1 MNKRYFIL
9 MLMTTIMSIAT
20 AQDFRQFDEDDPL
33 SSTTNNK
40 NFGRSDSIQSQ
51 HKEIP
56 KGLKV
61 WTIDERFGDRT
72 FTEPDTVSHMYMN
85 SIFTTGLRG
94 EYNTLGSLGSPRLNR
109 IFIDREF
116 GDTDFLFTH
125 PYTYFLTPVQDFHF
139 TNTLSPITN
148 LSYNTCGNHTNGED
162 HFKAFFAVNAGKRLG
177 FGFKFDYLYQRG
189 YYSNQ
194 QASFFDYTMF
204 GSYLGERYQAHL
216 LMSTNHMKLSEN
228 GGITNDDY
236 VKHPETTQESYSEE
250 EIPTVLSQNW
260 NRNDN
265 QHIFFNHR
273 YSLGFTRKV
282 KMTEDEIRAR
292 KFAIE
297 SQKENAAEEAKE
309 KAQKNAKRDG
319 RTFDEKEYDKEQA
332 MKGRPVNAVIA
343 GEEPIGNASR
353 DKADNRITVD
363 SKEQA
368 DSLLAA
374 QALPPAAAEEEW
386 MKDEY
391 VPVTS
396 FIHTVKFDNYK
407 RIYQAYATPTGY
419 YLNNYDNTP
428 NIFQGDS
435 IYDKTKHWEL
445 KNTFAVAL
453 LEGFNKWAKAGI
465 KLFAS
470 YDIRHFTLPNDQNG
484 WTSYNENAFNI
495 GGQLSKTLGKTIHYN
510 VLADIGVVGDDAGD
524 VELDANA
531 DVNFK
536 LFGDTVQLAA
546 KGIFYIHQPEFYYS
560 TYHSKHYWWDH
571 DDLSNITHT
580 RLEGLFSLKR
590 TRTQL
595 RVAFDE
601 IKNYTYFG
609 MGYDVT
615 SDYSRANNTIAVR
628 QCSDAISLLT
638 LQLKQDFTL
647 GIVNWEN
654 EITYQHSTK
663 EDILPVPALNI
674 YTNLY
679 LRFKIARVLKCDLGA
694 DMRYFTSYYAPDY
707 SPGLGQFAIQETEAS
722 RVKVGNYPLVNVY
735 ANFHLKHTRFFVML
749 SHVNYSDGG
758 NYFLTPHYPLNTRLF
773 RFGVS
778 WNFFN

>member
-1 MNKRYFIL
+1 MNKRYLIL

-72 FTEPDTVSHMYMN
+72 FATPDTLSHMFMN
-85 SIFTTGLRG
+85 TIFTTGLRG

-109 IFIDREF
+109 IFIDRKV
-116 GDTDFLFTH
+116 GDTDFLFTQ

-148 LSYNTCGNHTNGED
+148 LSYNTCGNRTNGED

-194 QASFFDYTMF
+194 QAAFFDYTMF

-216 LMSTNHMKLSEN
+216 LMSTNHMKMSEN
-228 GGITNDDY
+228 GGITNDEY

-250 EIPTVLSQNW
+250 EIPTVLSLNW

-282 KMTEDEIRAR
+282 KMTEDEIKAR

-309 KAQKNAKRDG
+309 KAEKKAKRDG
-319 RTFDEKEYDKEQA
+319 RTFDEKEYEKEQA
-332 MKGRPVNAVIA
+332 LKGRPDDAVIA
-343 GEEPIGNASR
+343 GDEPTL
-353 DKADNRITVD
+353 KKPQDNRITVD

-374 QALPPAAAEEEW
+374 QTLPPAEEEW

-396 FIHTVKFDNYK
+396 FIHTVKFDNYR
-407 RIYQAYATPTGY
+407 RIYQAYETPTDY
-419 YLNNYDNTP
+419 YLNSYNTP

-445 KNTFAVAL
+445 KNTLAVAL

-470 YDIRHFTLPNDQNG
+470 YDIRHYSLPNDQDG
-484 WTSYNENAFNI
+484 WTSYNENSFNV
-495 GGQLSKTLGKTIHYN
+495 GGQISKTLGKTVHYN
-510 VLADIGVVGDDAGD
+510 ALADIGVVGDRAGD
-524 VELDANA
+524 IKIDANA
-531 DVNFK
+531 DLNFR

-546 KGIFYIHQPEFYYS
+546 KGFFYNYRPEFYYGNF
-560 TYHSKHYWWDH
+560 HAKHYWWDN
-571 DDLSNITHT
+571 DNLSKITHT
-580 RLEGLFSLKR
+580 RIEGRFSIKR

-601 IKNYTYFG
+601 IKNYTYLG
-609 MGYDVT
+609 MAYNVT
-615 SDYSRANNTIAVR
+615 EDFSRANNTVAVR
-628 QCSDAISLLT
+628 QCSDGISLMT
-638 LQLKQDFTL
+638 LQLKQDFRL
-647 GIVNWEN
+647 GILNWEN

-663 EDILPVPALNI
+663 EDILPVPTLNI
-674 YTNLY
+674 YTNLF

-722 RVKVGNYPLVNVY
+722 RVKVGNYPIVNVY
-735 ANFHLKHTRFFVML
+735 ANFHLKQTRFFVMM

-758 NYFLTPHYPLNTRLF
+758 NYFLTPHYPLNTRVF

>member
-1 MNKRYFIL
+1 MNKRYLIL

-125 PYTYFLTPVQDFHF
+125 PYTYFMTPVQDFHF

-374 QALPPAAAEEEW
+374 QALPPAAEEEW
-386 MKDEY
+386 VKDEY

-396 FIHTVKFDNYK
+396 FIHTVKFDNYN

-470 YDIRHFTLPNDQNG
+470 YDIRHYTLPNDEDG
-484 WTSYNENAFNI
+484 WTSYNENSFNV
-495 GGQLSKTLGKTIHYN
+495 GGQISKTLGKTIHYQA
-510 VLADIGVVGDDAGD
+510 LADIGVVGDRAGD
-524 VELDANA
+524 IKIDANA
-531 DVNFK
+531 DINFR
-536 LFGDTVQLAA
+536 LFNDTIQLAA
-546 KGIFYIHQPEFYYS
+546 KGFFYSYRPEFYYS
-560 TYHSKHYWWDH
+560 RYHAKHFWWDN
-571 DDLSNITHT
+571 DNISKITHS
-580 RLEGLFSLKR
+580 RIEGLFSLKR

-601 IKNYTYFG
+601 IKNYTYLG
-609 MGYDVT
+609 MAYDVT
-615 SDYSRANNTIAVR
+615 SDYSRANNTVVAR
-628 QCSDAISLLT
+628 QCSDAITLLT
-638 LQLKQDFTL
+638 LQLRQDFTL

-663 EDILPVPALNI
+663 EDILPVPTLNI

>member
-1 MNKRYFIL
+1 MNKRFFIL
-9 MLMTTIMSIAT
+9 MLMSTFVGIVF
-20 AQDFRQFDEDDPL
+20 AQDIRQLGEEGTL
-33 SSTTNNK
+33 TTANH

-56 KGLKV
+56 QGLKV
-61 WTIDERFGDRT
+61 WTIDERFGDCT
-72 FTEPDTVSHMYMN
+72 IVEPDTVSHMYMN

-94 EYNTLGSLGSPRLNR
+94 EYNTLGSLGSPRQNR

-116 GDTDFLFTH
+116 TETDFLFTH
-125 PYTYFLTPVQDFHF
+125 PYSYFLTPVQDFHF

-162 HFKAFFAVNAGKRLG
+162 HFKAFFAVNAGKRWG
-177 FGFKFDYLYQRG
+177 FGFKFDYMYQRG

-194 QASFFDYTMF
+194 QASMFDYTMY
-204 GSYLGERYQAHL
+204 GSYLGDRYQAHL

-236 VKHPETTQESYSEE
+236 VKHPEMTQETYTEE

-282 KMTEDEIRAR
+282 KMTEEEIQAR

-297 SQKENAAEEAKE
+297 SQKENEAEEAKE
-309 KAQKNAKRDG
+309 KAARNAKREG
-319 RTFDEKEYDKEQA
+319 RTFNEKEYNKEQA
-332 MKGRPVNAVIA
+332 LKGRPGNAVIA
-343 GEEPIGNASR
+343 GEEPLGNASQNN
-353 DKADNRITVD
+353 ADNRITID

-368 DSLLAA
+368 DSLLAT
-374 QALPPAAAEEEW
+374 QSLQQVAEEEW

-396 FIHTVKFDNYK
+396 FIHTVKFDNYR
-407 RIYQAYATPTGY
+407 RIYQAYATPADY
-419 YLNNYDNTP
+419 YLNSYDNTP
-428 NIFQGDS
+428 NIFLGDS
-435 IYDKTKHWEL
+435 IYDKTRHWEL

-470 YDIRHFTLPNDQNG
+470 YDMRHFTLPNDQNG

-495 GGQLSKTLGKTIHYN
+495 GGQISKTQGKTLHYN
-510 VLADIGVVGDDAGD
+510 VLADIGVAGDDAGD
-524 VELDANA
+524 IEIDANA

-546 KGIFYIHQPEFYYS
+546 KGYFFLHQPEFYYS
-560 TYHSKHYWWDH
+560 TFHAKHFWWDN

-580 RLEGLFSLKR
+580 RIEGLFSLKR

-609 MGYDVT
+609 MAYDVT
-615 SDYSRANNTIAVR
+615 SDYIRTNNTVAVR
-628 QCSDAISLLT
+628 QCSDPISLMT
-638 LQLKQDFTL
+638 LQLRQNFTL

-663 EDILPVPALNI
+663 EDVLPVPALNI

-679 LRFKIARVLKCDLGA
+679 LKFKIARVLKCDLGA

-722 RVKVGNYPLVNVY
+722 RVKVGNYPIVNVY

-749 SHVNYSDGG
+749 SHMNYSSDGG
-758 NYFLTPHYPLNTRLF
+758 NYFLTPHYPLNTRVF

>member
-1 MNKRYFIL
+1 MNKRYLIL

-368 DSLLAA
+368 DSLLAT
-374 QALPPAAAEEEW
+374 QALPPAAEEEW

-396 FIHTVKFDNYK
+396 FIHTVKFDNYR
-407 RIYQAYATPTGY
+407 RIYQAYETPTDY
-419 YLNNYDNTP
+419 YLNSYNTP

-445 KNTFAVAL
+445 KNTLAVAL

-470 YDIRHFTLPNDQNG
+470 YDIRHYSLPNDQDG
-484 WTSYNENAFNI
+484 WTSYNENSFNV
-495 GGQLSKTLGKTIHYN
+495 GGQISKTLGKTVHYN
-510 VLADIGVVGDDAGD
+510 ALADIGVVGDRAGD
-524 VELDANA
+524 IKIDANA
-531 DVNFK
+531 DLNFR

-546 KGIFYIHQPEFYYS
+546 KGFF
-560 TYHSKHYWWDH
+560 
-571 DDLSNITHT
+571 
-580 RLEGLFSLKR
+580 
-590 TRTQL
+590 
-595 RVAFDE
+595 
-601 IKNYTYFG
+601 
-609 MGYDVT
+609 
-615 SDYSRANNTIAVR
+615 
-628 QCSDAISLLT
+628 
-638 LQLKQDFTL
+638 LQLSAGVLLWQLPRQTL
-647 GIVNWEN
+647 
-654 EITYQHSTK
+654 
-663 EDILPVPALNI
+663 L
-674 YTNLY
+674 
-679 LRFKIARVLKCDLGA
+679 
-694 DMRYFTSYYAPDY
+694 
-707 SPGLGQFAIQETEAS
+707 
-722 RVKVGNYPLVNVY
+722 VG
-735 ANFHLKHTRFFVML
+735 
-749 SHVNYSDGG
+749 
-758 NYFLTPHYPLNTRLF
+758 
-773 RFGVS
+773 
-778 WNFFN
+778 

>member
-1 MNKRYFIL
+1 MNKRYLIL

-162 HFKAFFAVNAGKRLG
+162 HFKAFFAVNAGQRLG

-368 DSLLAA
+368 DSLLAT
-374 QALPPAAAEEEW
+374 QALPPAAEEEW

-396 FIHTVKFDNYK
+396 FIHTVKFDNYR
-407 RIYQAYATPTGY
+407 RIYQAYETPTDY
-419 YLNNYDNTP
+419 YLNSYNTP

-445 KNTFAVAL
+445 KNTLAVAL

-470 YDIRHFTLPNDQNG
+470 YDIRHYSLPNDQDG
-484 WTSYNENAFNI
+484 WTSYNENSFNV
-495 GGQLSKTLGKTIHYN
+495 GGQISKTLGKTVHYN
-510 VLADIGVVGDDAGD
+510 ALADIGVVGDRAGD
-524 VELDANA
+524 IKIDANA
-531 DVNFK
+531 DLNFR

-546 KGIFYIHQPEFYYS
+546 KGFFYNYRPEFYYGNF
-560 TYHSKHYWWDH
+560 HAKHYWWDN
-571 DDLSNITHT
+571 DNLSKITHT
-580 RLEGLFSLKR
+580 RIEGRFSIKR

-601 IKNYTYFG
+601 IKNYTYLG
-609 MGYDVT
+609 MAYNVT
-615 SDYSRANNTIAVR
+615 EDFSRANNTVAVR
-628 QCSDAISLLT
+628 QCSDGISLMT
-638 LQLKQDFTL
+638 LQLKQDFRL
-647 GIVNWEN
+647 GILNWEN

-663 EDILPVPALNI
+663 EDILPVPTLNI
-674 YTNLY
+674 YTNLF

-722 RVKVGNYPLVNVY
+722 RVKVGNYPIVNVY
-735 ANFHLKHTRFFVML
+735 ANFHLKQTRFFVMM

>member
-1 MNKRYFIL
+1 MNKRHLILIL
-9 MLMTTIMSIAT
+9 MTAIVSIAT
-20 AQDFRQFDEDDPL
+20 AQEFREFGDDGPL
-33 SSTTNNK
+33 GAADK

-72 FTEPDTVSHMYMN
+72 FTVPDTVSHMYMN
-85 SIFTTGLRG
+85 TIFTTGLRG
-94 EYNTLGSLGSPRLNR
+94 EYNTLGSLGSPRQNR
-109 IFIDREF
+109 IFIDRKV
-116 GDTDFLFTH
+116 GDIGFLFTQ
-125 PYTYFLTPVQDFHF
+125 PYTYFLTPVEDFHF

-228 GGITNDDY
+228 GGITNDEY
-236 VKHPETTQESYSEE
+236 VTHPEATQESYSEE

-282 KMTEDEIRAR
+282 KMTEDEIKAR

-297 SQKENAAEEAKE
+297 SQKENAAADAKE
-309 KAQKNAKRDG
+309 KAEKNAKRDG
-319 RTFDEKEYDKEQA
+319 RTFDEKEFTKEQA
-332 MKGRPVNAVIA
+332 LKGRPENATIA
-343 GEEPIGNASR
+343 GDEPTLNKTKNTDSR
-353 DKADNRITVD
+353 ISVD

-374 QALPPAAAEEEW
+374 QAPLPPAEEEW

-396 FIHTVKFDNYK
+396 FIHTVKFDNYR
-407 RIYQAYATPTGY
+407 RIYQAYDTPTDF
-419 YLNNYDNTP
+419 YLNNYNVP

-445 KNTFAVAL
+445 KNTLAVAL

-470 YDIRHFTLPNDQNG
+470 YDIRHYTLPNDQDG
-484 WTSYNENAFNI
+484 WTSYNENSFNV
-495 GGQLSKTLGKTIHYN
+495 GGQISKTLGKTVHYN
-510 VLADIGVVGDDAGD
+510 ALADIGVVGDRAGD
-524 VELDANA
+524 IKIDANA
-531 DVNFK
+531 DVNFR
-536 LFGDTVQLAA
+536 LFNDTIQLAA
-546 KGIFYIHQPEFYYS
+546 KGFFYTYRPEFYYS
-560 TYHSKHYWWDH
+560 NFHAKHYWWDN
-571 DDLSNITHT
+571 DNISKITHS
-580 RLEGLFSLKR
+580 RIEGRFSLKR

-601 IKNYTYFG
+601 IKNYTYLG
-609 MGYDVT
+609 MAYDVT
-615 SDYSRANNTIAVR
+615 SDYSRANNMVAVR
-628 QCSDAISLLT
+628 QCNDAITLLT

-663 EDILPVPALNI
+663 ENILPVPTLNI
-674 YTNLY
+674 YTNLF

-694 DMRYFTSYYAPDY
+694 DMRYFTKYYAPDY

-722 RVKVGNYPLVNVY
+722 RVKVGNYPLINVY
-735 ANFHLKHTRFFVML
+735 ANFHLKQTRFFVML
-749 SHVNYSDGG
+749 SHVNHSEGG

>member
-1 MNKRYFIL
+1 
-9 MLMTTIMSIAT
+9 
-20 AQDFRQFDEDDPL
+20 
-33 SSTTNNK
+33 
-40 NFGRSDSIQSQ
+40 
-51 HKEIP
+51 
-56 KGLKV
+56 
-61 WTIDERFGDRT
+61 
-72 FTEPDTVSHMYMN
+72 
-85 SIFTTGLRG
+85 
-94 EYNTLGSLGSPRLNR
+94 
-109 IFIDREF
+109 
-116 GDTDFLFTH
+116 
-125 PYTYFLTPVQDFHF
+125 YTYFLTPVQDFHF

-368 DSLLAA
+368 DSLLAT
-374 QALPPAAAEEEW
+374 QALPPAAEEEW

-396 FIHTVKFDNYK
+396 FIHTVKFDNYR
-407 RIYQAYATPTGY
+407 RIYQAYETPTDY
-419 YLNNYDNTP
+419 YLNSYNTP

-445 KNTFAVAL
+445 KNTLAVAL

-470 YDIRHFTLPNDQNG
+470 YDIRHYSLPNDQDG
-484 WTSYNENAFNI
+484 WTSYNENSFNV
-495 GGQLSKTLGKTIHYN
+495 GGQISKTLGKTVHYN
-510 VLADIGVVGDDAGD
+510 ALADIGVVGDRAGD
-524 VELDANA
+524 IKIDANA
-531 DVNFK
+531 DLNFR

-546 KGIFYIHQPEFYYS
+546 KGFFYNYRPEFYYGNF
-560 TYHSKHYWWDH
+560 HAKHYWWDN
-571 DDLSNITHT
+571 DNLSKITHT
-580 RLEGLFSLKR
+580 RIEGRFSIKR

-601 IKNYTYFG
+601 IKNYTYLG
-609 MGYDVT
+609 MAYNVT
-615 SDYSRANNTIAVR
+615 EDFSRANNTVAVR
-628 QCSDAISLLT
+628 QCSDGISLMT
-638 LQLKQDFTL
+638 LQLKQDFRL
-647 GIVNWEN
+647 GILNWEN

-663 EDILPVPALNI
+663 EDILPVPTLNI
-674 YTNLY
+674 YTNLF

-722 RVKVGNYPLVNVY
+722 RVKVGNYPIVNVY
-735 ANFHLKHTRFFVML
+735 ANFHLKQTRFFVMM

-758 NYFLTPHYPLNTRLF
+758 NYFLTPHYPLNTRVF

>member
-1 MNKRYFIL
+1 MNKRYLIL

-282 KMTEDEIRAR
+282 KMTEDEIKAR

-309 KAQKNAKRDG
+309 KAEKKAKRDG
-319 RTFDEKEYDKEQA
+319 RTFDEKEYEKEQA
-332 MKGRPVNAVIA
+332 LKGRPDDAVIA
-343 GEEPIGNASR
+343 GDEPTL
-353 DKADNRITVD
+353 KKPQDNRITVD

-374 QALPPAAAEEEW
+374 QTLPPAEEEW

-396 FIHTVKFDNYK
+396 FIHTVKFDNYR
-407 RIYQAYATPTGY
+407 RIYQAYETPTDY
-419 YLNNYDNTP
+419 YLNSYNTP

-445 KNTFAVAL
+445 KNTLAVAL

-470 YDIRHFTLPNDQNG
+470 YDIRHYSLPNDQDG
-484 WTSYNENAFNI
+484 WTSYNENSFNV
-495 GGQLSKTLGKTIHYN
+495 GGQISKTLGKTVHYN
-510 VLADIGVVGDDAGD
+510 ALADIGVVGDRAGD
-524 VELDANA
+524 IKIDANA
-531 DVNFK
+531 DLNFR

-546 KGIFYIHQPEFYYS
+546 KGFFYNYRPEFYYGNFRA
-560 TYHSKHYWWDH
+560 KHYWWDN
-571 DDLSNITHT
+571 DDLSKITHT
-580 RLEGLFSLKR
+580 RIEGRFSIKR

-601 IKNYTYFG
+601 IKNYTYLG
-609 MGYDVT
+609 MAYNVT
-615 SDYSRANNTIAVR
+615 EDFSRANNTVAVR
-628 QCSDAISLLT
+628 QCSDGISLMT
-638 LQLKQDFTL
+638 LQLKQDFRL
-647 GIVNWEN
+647 GILNWEN

-663 EDILPVPALNI
+663 EDILPVPTLNI
-674 YTNLY
+674 YTNLF

-722 RVKVGNYPLVNVY
+722 RVKVGNYPIVNVY
-735 ANFHLKHTRFFVML
+735 ANFHLKQTRFFVMM

-758 NYFLTPHYPLNTRLF
+758 NYFLTPHYPLNTRVF

>member
-1 MNKRYFIL
+1 MNKRYLIL

-368 DSLLAA
+368 DSLLAT
-374 QALPPAAAEEEW
+374 QALPPAAEEEW

-396 FIHTVKFDNYK
+396 FIHTVKFDNYR
-407 RIYQAYATPTGY
+407 RIYQAYETPTDY
-419 YLNNYDNTP
+419 YLNSYNTP

-445 KNTFAVAL
+445 KNTLAVAL

-470 YDIRHFTLPNDQNG
+470 YDIRHYSLPNDQDG
-484 WTSYNENAFNI
+484 WTSYNENSFNV
-495 GGQLSKTLGKTIHYN
+495 GGQISKTLGKTVHYN
-510 VLADIGVVGDDAGD
+510 ALADIGVVGDRAGD
-524 VELDANA
+524 IKIDANA
-531 DVNFK
+531 DLNFR

-546 KGIFYIHQPEFYYS
+546 KGFFYNYRPEFYYGNF
-560 TYHSKHYWWDH
+560 HAKHYWWDN
-571 DDLSNITHT
+571 DNLSKITHT
-580 RLEGLFSLKR
+580 RIEGRFSIKR

-601 IKNYTYFG
+601 IKNYTYLG
-609 MGYDVT
+609 MAYNVT
-615 SDYSRANNTIAVR
+615 EDFSRANNTVAVR
-628 QCSDAISLLT
+628 QCSDGISLMT
-638 LQLKQDFTL
+638 LQLKQDFRL
-647 GIVNWEN
+647 GILNWEN

-663 EDILPVPALNI
+663 EDILPVPTLNI
-674 YTNLY
+674 YTNLF

-722 RVKVGNYPLVNVY
+722 RVKVGNYPIVNVY
-735 ANFHLKHTRFFVML
+735 ANFHLKQTRFFVMM

-758 NYFLTPHYPLNTRLF
+758 NYFLTPHYPLNTRVF